1 LKQIETMIE
10 PAQEDDGPEILLL
23 TANAGVFKPTEVA
36 TVAEIWSEY
45 LREGAQGSGYYLIV
59 YRETEELL
67 GYACYGPH
75 PLTEGTFDLYWIAV
89 DRAHRGLGI
98 GLALLQAVEEGVHS
112 LGGRMITVETSGTP
126 EYAPARHVYA
136 SAGYLDEA
144 RLKDFYSPG
153 DDLVI
158 YTKHIES

>member
-1 LKQIETMIE
+1 MIE
-10 PAQEDDGPEILLL
+10 PAREDDGPEILLL

-36 TVAEIWSEY
+36 AVAEIWSDY
-45 LREGAQGSGYYLIV
+45 LSEGAQGSGYYMLV
-59 YRETEELL
+59 YREAGELL

-89 DRAHRGLGI
+89 DRAHRGHGI
-98 GLALLQAVEEGVHS
+98 GLALLKAVEAGVRS

-144 RLKDFYSPG
+144 RLRDFYSPG

-158 YTKHIES
+158 YTRHIEL

>member
-1 LKQIETMIE
+1 MIE
-10 PAQEDDGPEILLL
+10 PAQEDDGPKILLL
-23 TANAGVFKPTEVA
+23 IANAGVFKPTELA

-45 LREGAQGSGYYLIV
+45 LREGAEGSGYYLIV
-59 YRETEELL
+59 YREARELL

-89 DRAHRGLGI
+89 DRAHRGRGI
-98 GLALLQAVEEGVHS
+98 GLALLQAVEAGVRT

-126 EYAPARHVYA
+126 EYAPARHVYT

-144 RLKDFYSPG
+144 RLKDFYSIG

-158 YTKHIES
+158 YTKHIEP

>member
-1 LKQIETMIE
+1 MIE

-45 LREGAQGSGYYLIV
+45 LREGPEGSGYYLIV
-59 YRETEELL
+59 YRESGELL

-75 PLTEGTFDLYWIAV
+75 PLTERTFDLYWIAV
-89 DRAHRGLGI
+89 DRAHRGRGI
-98 GLALLQAVEEGVHS
+98 GLELLQAVEAGVRI
-112 LGGRMITVETSGTP
+112 LDGRMITVETSGTP
-126 EYAPARHVYA
+126 EYAPARHVYT
-136 SAGYLDEA
+136 SAGYQDEA
-144 RLKDFYSPG
+144 CLKDFYSPG

-158 YTKHIES
+158 YTKHIEP

>member
-1 LKQIETMIE
+1 MIE
-10 PAQEDDGPEILLL
+10 PAREDDGPEVLLL

-36 TVAEIWSEY
+36 AVAEIWSDY
-45 LREGAQGSGYYLIV
+45 LSEGAQGSGYYMLV
-59 YRETEELL
+59 YREAGELL

-89 DRAHRGLGI
+89 DRAHRGHGI
-98 GLALLQAVEEGVHS
+98 GLALLQAVEAGVRS

-144 RLKDFYSPG
+144 RLRDFYSPG

-158 YTKHIES
+158 YTRHIEL